1 MNDEVSESKSIKMKP
16 SIVFKAHRR
25 AIEQGKTLGRWSEK
39 VIEERAK
46 EVMTEKID

>member
-1 MNDEVSESKSIKMKP
+1 
-16 SIVFKAHRR
+16 VFKAHRR
-25 AIEQGKTLGRWSEK
+25 AIEQGTTLGRWSEE